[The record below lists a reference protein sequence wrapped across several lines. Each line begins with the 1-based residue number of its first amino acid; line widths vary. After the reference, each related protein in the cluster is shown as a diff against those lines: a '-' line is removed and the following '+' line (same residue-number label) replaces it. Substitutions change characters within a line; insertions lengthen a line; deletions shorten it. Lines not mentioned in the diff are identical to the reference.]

1 MMMLMPMPIPI
12 PMGMMQR
19 IPRLGRARHDRLE
32 ARRERAVG
40 GSGSGSVIAGGLQL
54 GRADAR
60 LVEEVGEVADAG
72 AARVGVARDGAGV
85 MVVLVMGWGGLGGA
99 LLLVARK
106 GGGLGVAPAAG

>member
-1 MMMLMPMPIPI
+1 MMMMMPMPI

-40 GSGSGSVIAGGLQL
+40 GSGSVIAGGLQL

-60 LVEEVGEVADAG
+60 LVEEVGEVADAR
-72 AARVGVARDGAGV
+72 AARVGVARDGARV
-85 MVVLVMGWGGLGGA
+85 MVLVMGWGGLGGA